1 MKNNLTKLLSIFI
14 IIIAI
19 FSLNIVYA
27 EDIYS
32 INAEQIEYSEE
43 YKKWLSLDEEERKNT
58 VEPRKYDIATNRD
71 NTTYLKNM
79 TNVFKA
85 GNLLRAS
92 IPTTYN
98 LNDIIPENVVIRD
111 QMQTNSCW
119 AFATLGVLESSLGL
133 RDKLSS
139 KNIISYDFSERHMN
153 YASTKSAFLNGKTNK
168 YGFSRELSAGGNFW
182 MASAYLT
189 NGMGAVD
196 ESSLPFE
203 DNEDKID
210 ISEIEGKEVT
220 TTLYDTREFESVTA
234 DEKEKVTD
242 AMKEHIMNY
251 GGIYV
256 NIHGAAINGDS
267 YNNETGA
274 IYCKDKE
281 KESIDHAVV
290 VIGWDDN
297 YPKENFNEKQR
308 PQENGAWIVKN
319 SWGDKTVYTLQEA
332 KEKLFNDDR
341 DGCEGQGW
349 YSPEQIPDNAV
360 QSSFAAVWG
369 KDKVKIE
376 GNNLVVEMGNNG
388 YMYMSYEDCNIYTNM
403 AGIEKATN
411 SKDYLNV
418 YQNDYLGAAGTN
430 MGITNKVKISL
441 ANVFKRD
448 SSIEE
453 AVDKVSI
460 FSYQDGCEYKVY
472 INPNNDSKAK
482 KDLIEVKLKEGDTV
496 TLDAGYHV
504 IELAE
509 PLKLTGDSFVV
520 VLEIQNV
527 NETKQIALESR
538 KDGTAWAEAE
548 VNAGES
554 FMATEAGFIDNVWT
568 DLATWEDEGAIQGNL
583 CIKAYT
589 NKLEEVP
596 VELSEIYIENAPT
609 KTAYKEGENFD
620 KTGMKVVAKYSDG
633 SSKEITNYDILNG
646 ENLQE
651 GTTSITI
658 SYTENGINKTT
669 TQEITVNKEQVT
681 LTEIYVENGPSKTQ
695 YEEGENFDKTGMK
708 VIAKYSD
715 NSSKEITDYQIIGG
729 DNLKAGTTSITIKYE
744 ENGISKETT
753 VNITVN
759 AKQVI
764 LEEIY
769 IEQSP
774 TKTIYKEGENFD
786 KTGMKIIAKYNN
798 GSSKEITDYQI
809 IGGENLQEGTTSV
822 TIRYEENGVTKE
834 TTQNITV
841 SKEVIEQVTLA
852 EIYVENGPN
861 KTQYEEGENFDKTGM
876 KVLAKY
882 SDGSSKEI
890 TDYQIIGGENLQ
902 EGTTSITIRYEEN
915 GVIKSTNQEIIVN
928 KKEPKPEPEKEP
940 VSSNFNNAKT
950 TISKSKLYFDSKDL
964 SKANGEITIKIT
976 GIKIGDKSNKYEYYY
991 YLSGTQGDGNI
1002 DNWKETEMIEEDDGT
1017 YSMEINIKSE
1027 ELENYEELLES
1038 NNLYLYIKEIASIED
1053 KTKENIVTLDVEN
1066 NSEPECYIDGEYVG
1080 GIEDVLN
1087 YNKND
1092 GNNNN
1097 NNDNNNKDESK
1108 APGFLP
1114 YAGKTILI
1122 IVSILIVTLSGAFA
1136 YHRYKNI
1143 DR

>member
-1 MKNNLTKLLSIFI
+1 MKNNLKKLLSLFI

-32 INAEQIEYSEE
+32 INAEQVEYSEE
-43 YKKWLSLDEEERKNT
+43 YKKWLNLDEEERKNT
-58 VEPRKYDIATNRD
+58 VEPRKYDILTNKD

-85 GNLLRAS
+85 GSLLRAS

-98 LNDIIPENVVIRD
+98 LKDIIPENVVIRD

-133 RDKLSS
+133 RDKLNS
-139 KNIISYDFSERHMN
+139 KNTISYDFSERHMN
-153 YASTKSAFLNGKTNK
+153 YTSTKSAFLNGKTNK
-168 YGFSRELSAGGNFW
+168 YGFSRELTDGGNFW

-189 NGMGAVD
+189 NGNGAVD

-203 DNEDKID
+203 NNEDKID

-220 TTLYDTREFESVTA
+220 TTLYDTREFEEVTA
-234 DEKEKVTD
+234 DEKEKVMD
-242 AMKEHIMNY
+242 EMKEHIMNY

-281 KESIDHAVV
+281 KEKIDHAVV

-297 YPKENFNEKQR
+297 YSKENFNEKQR

-319 SWGDKTVYTLQEA
+319 SWGDEIVYTLQEA

-360 QSSFAAVWG
+360 QSSFAAIWG
-369 KDKVKIE
+369 KNKVKIE
-376 GNNLVVEMGNNG
+376 GSNLVIEMGNNG

-418 YQNDYLGAAGTN
+418 YQNDYLGAATSLN
-430 MGITNKVKISL
+430 IKNEEKISL

-448 SSIEE
+448 SKVEE
-453 AVDKVSI
+453 AVDKISV
-460 FSYQDGCEYKVY
+460 FSFQDGCEYKVY

-482 KDLIEVKLKEGDTV
+482 KDLVEVKLKEGDTA
-496 TLDAGYHV
+496 TLDAGYHI

-520 VLEIQNV
+520 VLEIQNI
-527 NETKQIALESR
+527 EGIKQIALES
-538 KDGTAWAEAE
+538 KTAGTAWEEAE

-554 FMATEAGFIDNVWT
+554 FMSTEAGFSNNVWT
-568 DLATWEDEGAIQGNL
+568 DLATWEQEGVVQGNL

-589 NKLEEVP
+589 NELEEEP

-609 KTAYKEGENFD
+609 KTSYKEGENFD
-620 KTGMKVVAKYSDG
+620 RTGMKVVAKYSDG
-633 SSKEITNYDILNG
+633 STKEITNYDILDG
-646 ENLQE
+646 ENL
-651 GTTSITI
+651 
-658 SYTENGINKTT
+658 K
-669 TQEITVNKEQVT
+669 
-681 LTEIYVENGPSKTQ
+681 
-695 YEEGENFDKTGMK
+695 
-708 VIAKYSD
+708 
-715 NSSKEITDYQIIGG
+715 
-729 DNLKAGTTSITIKYE
+729 
-744 ENGISKETT
+744 
-753 VNITVN
+753 
-759 AKQVI
+759 
-764 LEEIY
+764 
-769 IEQSP
+769 
-774 TKTIYKEGENFD
+774 
-786 KTGMKIIAKYNN
+786 
-798 GSSKEITDYQI
+798 
-809 IGGENLQEGTTSV
+809 
-822 TIRYEENGVTKE
+822 
-834 TTQNITV
+834 
-841 SKEVIEQVTLA
+841 
-852 EIYVENGPN
+852 
-861 KTQYEEGENFDKTGM
+861 
-876 KVLAKY
+876 
-882 SDGSSKEI
+882 
-890 TDYQIIGGENLQ
+890 

-915 GVIKSTNQEIIVN
+915 GITKEVTQNITVSKEIVEQVTLSEIYIENEPTKTTYEEGEDFDKTGMKVFAKYSDGSTKEITEYQIIGGESLKEGTASITIRYEENGVIRSTTQEIVVN
-928 KKEPKPEPEKEP
+928 KKEEPEPEKEP
-940 VSSNFNNAKT
+940 VSSNFDNAKT
-950 TISKSKLYFDSKDL
+950 AISKSKLFFNSDDL
-964 SKANGEITIKIT
+964 SKADGEITIKIT
-976 GIKIGDKSNKYEYYY
+976 GIKIGDKSNKYEHYY
-991 YLSGTQGDGNI
+991 YLSGTQGDKNI
-1002 DNWKETEMIEEDDGT
+1002 ENWERTEMIEENDGT

-1027 ELENYEELLES
+1027 EIENYEELLES
-1038 NNLYLYIKEIASIED
+1038 DNLYLYIKEIASIDD

-1066 NSEPECYIDGEYVG
+1066 NSEPECYIDGKYVG
-1080 GIEDVLN
+1080 GIDDVLN

-1097 NNDNNNKDESK
+1097 SNTNNNNKDESK

-1114 YAGKTILI
+1114 YAGKTVLI
-1122 IVSILIVTLSGAFA
+1122 IISILVVTLSGAFA

>member
-1 MKNNLTKLLSIFI
+1 MKNNLKKLLSLFI

-32 INAEQIEYSEE
+32 INAEQVEYSEE
-43 YKKWLSLDEEERKNT
+43 YKKWLNLDEEERKNT
-58 VEPRKYDIATNRD
+58 VEPRKYDILTNKD

-85 GNLLRAS
+85 GSLLRAS

-98 LNDIIPENVVIRD
+98 LKDIIPENVVIRD

-133 RDKLSS
+133 RDKLNS
-139 KNIISYDFSERHMN
+139 KNTISYDFSERHMN
-153 YASTKSAFLNGKTNK
+153 YTSTKSAFLNGKTNK
-168 YGFSRELSAGGNFW
+168 YGFSRELTDGGNFW

-189 NGMGAVD
+189 NGNGAVD

-203 DNEDKID
+203 NNEDKID

-220 TTLYDTREFESVTA
+220 TTLYDTREFEEVTA
-234 DEKEKVTD
+234 DEKEKVMD
-242 AMKEHIMNY
+242 EMKEHIMNY

-274 IYCKDKE
+274 IYCKEKE
-281 KESIDHAVV
+281 KEKIDHAVV

-297 YPKENFNEKQR
+297 YSKENFNEKQR

-319 SWGDKTVYTLQEA
+319 SWGDEIVYTLQEA

-360 QSSFAAVWG
+360 QSSFAAIWG
-369 KDKVKIE
+369 KNKVKIE
-376 GNNLVVEMGNNG
+376 GSNLVIEMGNNG

-418 YQNDYLGAAGTN
+418 YQNDYLGAATSLN
-430 MGITNKVKISL
+430 IKNEEKISL

-448 SSIEE
+448 SKVEE
-453 AVDKVSI
+453 AVDKISV
-460 FSYQDGCEYKVY
+460 FSFQDGCEYKVY

-482 KDLIEVKLKEGDTV
+482 KDLVEVKLKEGDTA
-496 TLDAGYHV
+496 TLDAGYHI

-520 VLEIQNV
+520 VLEIQNI
-527 NETKQIALESR
+527 EGIKQIALES
-538 KDGTAWAEAE
+538 KTAGTAWEEAE

-554 FMATEAGFIDNVWT
+554 FMSTEAGFSNNVWT
-568 DLATWEDEGAIQGNL
+568 DLATWEQEGVVQGNL

-589 NKLEEVP
+589 NELEEEP

-609 KTAYKEGENFD
+609 KTSYKEGENFD
-620 KTGMKVVAKYSDG
+620 RTGMKVVAKYSDG
-633 SSKEITNYDILNG
+633 STKEITNYDILDG
-646 ENLQE
+646 ENLKE

-681 LTEIYVENGPSKTQ
+681 LSEIYVEN
-695 YEEGENFDKTGMK
+695 E
-708 VIAKYSD
+708 
-715 NSSKEITDYQIIGG
+715 
-729 DNLKAGTTSITIKYE
+729 
-744 ENGISKETT
+744 
-753 VNITVN
+753 
-759 AKQVI
+759 
-764 LEEIY
+764 
-769 IEQSP
+769 P
-774 TKTIYKEGENFD
+774 TKT
-786 KTGMKIIAKYNN
+786 T
-798 GSSKEITDYQI
+798 
-809 IGGENLQEGTTSV
+809 
-822 TIRYEENGVTKE
+822 
-834 TTQNITV
+834 
-841 SKEVIEQVTLA
+841 
-852 EIYVENGPN
+852 
-861 KTQYEEGENFDKTGM
+861 YEEGENFDKTGM

-882 SDGSSKEI
+882 SDGSTKEI
-890 TDYQIIGGENLQ
+890 TNYEILDGENLKAGTKSITIRYEENGITKETTVNITVNEKQ
-902 EGTTSITIRYEEN
+902 IILEEIYIEQSPTKVTYKEGENFDKTGMKIVARYSDGSTKEITNYEILDCENLKEGTTSITIRYEEN
-915 GVIKSTNQEIIVN
+915 GITKEVTQNITVSKEIVEQVTLSEIYIENEPTKTTYEEGEDFDKTGMKVFAKYSDGSTKEITEYQIIGGESLKEGTASITIRYEENGVIRSTTQEIVVN
-928 KKEPKPEPEKEP
+928 KKEEPEPEKEP
-940 VSSNFNNAKT
+940 VSSNFDNAKT
-950 TISKSKLYFDSKDL
+950 AISKSKLFFNLYDL
-964 SKANGEITIKIT
+964 SKADGEITIKIT
-976 GIKIGDKSNKYEYYY
+976 GIKIGDKSNKYEHYY
-991 YLSGTQGDGNI
+991 YLSGTQGDKNI
-1002 DNWKETEMIEEDDGT
+1002 ENWERTEMIEENDGT

-1027 ELENYEELLES
+1027 EIENYEELLES
-1038 NNLYLYIKEIASIED
+1038 DNLYLYIKEIASIDD

-1066 NSEPECYIDGEYVG
+1066 NSEPECYIDGKYVG
-1080 GIEDVLN
+1080 GIDDVLN

-1097 NNDNNNKDESK
+1097 SNTNNNNKDESK

-1114 YAGKTILI
+1114 YAGKTVLI
-1122 IVSILIVTLSGAFA
+1122 IISILVVTLSGAFA